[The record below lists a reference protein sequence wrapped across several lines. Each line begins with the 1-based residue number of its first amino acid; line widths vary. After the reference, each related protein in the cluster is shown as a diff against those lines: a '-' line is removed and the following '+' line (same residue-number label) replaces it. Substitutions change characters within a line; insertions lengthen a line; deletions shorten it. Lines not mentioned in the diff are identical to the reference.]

1 MSIKDPHLAREQ
13 EKYENPIP
21 SREFI
26 LEHIK
31 QRQQPAYFEELA
43 AERLV
48 GSSEANPPKSITFRL
63 MFLRLLSAWRIRREK
78 PYDIICFKCD

>member
-1 MSIKDPHLAREQ
+1 MTIKDPHLAREQ

-43 AERLV
+43 TEL
-48 GSSEANPPKSITFRL
+48 K
-63 MFLRLLSAWRIRREK
+63 IRRRRSAVCIEK
-78 PYDIICFKCD
+78 TLTGHGTGWAVIIHQDQTLWSGR